1 MVLYNPIKNTISNR
15 KKILKI
21 GYRDSQILYL
31 LLKHSPNV
39 VPKKDIIKFAW
50 GSECIGETSL
60 AKSISKIR
68 LSLIKLGIKESPIV
82 TVPKVGYRLIE
93 GVLFDEVLNAK
104 ILIEKSEKNKDFSTD
119 YTRQSNHG
127 KRYRPLVCSFL
138 LFVILISILL
148 VTINKGHSIN
158 TDLEMNTLI
167 NKPRVSLLNDYP
179 NYKILE
185 LNVKKLS

>member
-1 MVLYNPIKNTISNR
+1 MVLYNPIKNTLSNR

-39 VPKKDIIKFAW
+39 VSKKDIIQFAW

-68 LSLIKLGIKESPIV
+68 LSLIKLGINESPIV

-93 GVLFDEVLNAK
+93 GVLFDETLDTK
-104 ILIEKSEKNKDFSTD
+104 IPIQKGEKHRVFSTELI
-119 YTRQSNHG
+119 RKSNHR
-127 KRYRPLVCSFL
+127 KVYRPLVCSFL
-138 LFVILISILL
+138 LFVILISTLL
-148 VTINKGHSIN
+148 VTVNKSNNIN
-158 TDLEMNTLI
+158 TDIEMNALI
-167 NKPRVSLLNDYP
+167 NKPRIELLNDYP
-179 NYKILE
+179 NYNILE
-185 LNVKKLS
+185 LNFKKVP